1 MFVLCV
7 CVYDC
12 FLVDAS
18 YFYLKTHNLWLS
30 PFMMLATIDDRCL
43 DPLEVENGGLLILFF
58 FVSWNMSIKRPLLI
72 SHLVPVKYGSY
83 QKGYMLDSFLII

>member
-1 MFVLCV
+1 MFVFFL

-58 FVSWNMSIKRPLLI
+58 CL
-72 SHLVPVKYGSY
+72 G
-83 QKGYMLDSFLII
+83 